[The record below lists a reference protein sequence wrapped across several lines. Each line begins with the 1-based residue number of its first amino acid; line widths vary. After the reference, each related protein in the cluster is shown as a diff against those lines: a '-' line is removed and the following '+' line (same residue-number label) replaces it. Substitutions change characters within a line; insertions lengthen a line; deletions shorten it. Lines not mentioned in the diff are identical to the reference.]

1 MFTIS
6 EKDGMRSLASQTR
19 GVLIAGLI
27 LAVMS
32 WGIVRDRAQKVWFD
46 ELEQEVLEDTLIL
59 TGELEVV
66 KRELGGIVSLYR
78 SSEFVSREEFG
89 VYVQPLLGNHP
100 FIQAF
105 EWVPRIDHSEREGFE
120 GITRSV
126 GYAEFHIFGSSGP
139 SEAKQEYFPV
149 HYSEPL
155 PGNEQTLGFDLA
167 SDPQLLQLA
176 NAARD
181 SGRAVAASRFGPVPN
196 AHSQSD
202 LIILAPFYNKRAE
215 RTEER
220 REHLKGF
227 VLGIYRVQDMIDQMV
242 SPYIPKGMNL
252 TVYEEGELVEG
263 NLLYG
268 SPLKNPA
275 MSITNVVN
283 VSNRRWFLVWQA
295 TREFRDGP
303 QTLNAFWVGVAIFSG
318 ALFLSI
324 IIEMMASR
332 TRVVEREVQ
341 VRTEELTLANEKL
354 VEVNDLKNKFL
365 GIASHDL
372 RNPLAS
378 IRGYSKF
385 LLDKGTQVKED
396 TRQEFLTTI
405 KNVSG
410 NMLELISNLLDISVI
425 ESGQLKLNPEKSSIK
440 KLAEEKIHLQQIL
453 ADKKNIRLHADFEEV
468 PEFYFD
474 ANRIG
479 QVVDNLLSNAVKYS
493 PPDKEVFVKLVSHGE
508 TMTLSVKDEGP
519 GISADEQ
526 GQLFQ
531 HFQKLSA
538 RPTAGESSSGLGL
551 AIAQRIVEEHQ
562 GSIGVDSQLGH
573 GATFHFSL
581 PMNNLH
587 QKR

>member
-1 MFTIS
+1 M
-6 EKDGMRSLASQTR
+6 LANQTR

-27 LAVMS
+27 LAVVS
-32 WGIVRDRAQKVWFD
+32 WSIVRDRAEKAWFD

-66 KRELGGIVSLYR
+66 KRELWGIISFYN
-78 SSEFVSREEFG
+78 SSEFVTRGEFG
-89 VYVQPLLGNHP
+89 VYVKPLLKNHP

-105 EWVPRIDHSEREGFE
+105 EWVPRIDYSEREGFE
-120 GITRSV
+120 NITRAL
-126 GYAEFHIFGSSGP
+126 GYAEFHIFASSGP
-139 SEAKQEYFPV
+139 SDMKQEYFPV

-155 PGNEQTLGFDLA
+155 PGNEQALGFDLT
-167 SDPQLLQLA
+167 SDPQLLRLT
-176 NAARD
+176 NTARD
-181 SGRAVAASRFGPVPN
+181 TGRAVSASRFGPVPN
-196 AHSQSD
+196 ARSQSD
-202 LIILAPFYNKRAE
+202 LIILAPFYNGGKNPE

-227 VLGIYRVQDMIDQMV
+227 VLGIYRVQDMIDEML

-252 TVYEEGELVEG
+252 TVYEEGELVAE

-268 SPLKNPA
+268 NPLKNPS
-275 MSITNVVN
+275 MEITNVVT

-295 TREFRDGP
+295 TGEFRSGP
-303 QTLNAFWVGVAIFSG
+303 KTSNAFWAGTTIFSV
-318 ALFLSI
+318 ALFLAI
-324 IIEMMASR
+324 IFEMMASR
-332 TRVVEREVQ
+332 TRIVESEVQ
-341 VRTEELTLANEKL
+341 MRTEELTQANQKL
-354 VEVNDLKNKFL
+354 VELNELKNKFL

-385 LLDKGTQVKED
+385 LLDKGRQVKED

-425 ESGQLKLNPEKSSIK
+425 ESGQLQLNPEKSSIK

-453 ADKKNIRLHADFEEV
+453 ADKKNIVLHADLEEV

-474 ANRIG
+474 ANRMG

-493 PPDKEVFVKLVSHGE
+493 PPDKEIFIKLVSNEE

-519 GISADEQ
+519 GISLDEQ

-531 HFQKLSA
+531 HFKKLSA
-538 RPTAGESSSGLGL
+538 RPTGGESSSGLGL

-562 GSIGVDSQLGH
+562 GDIGVDSQLGH

-581 PMNNLH
+581 PTRRQRAAGLNL
-587 QKR
+587 Q

>member
-1 MFTIS
+1 
-6 EKDGMRSLASQTR
+6 MRSLAIQTK
-19 GVLIAGLI
+19 GVLIVGLI
-27 LAVMS
+27 LAMVG
-32 WGIVRDRAQKVWFD
+32 WGIVRDRAQQAWFD

-66 KRELGGIVSLYR
+66 KRELLGIVSLYQ

-89 VYVQPLLGNHP
+89 VYVQPILGNHP

-120 GITRSV
+120 GITRSM
-126 GYAEFHIFGSSGP
+126 GYADFHIFSSAGP
-139 SEAKQEYFPV
+139 AIEEQEYFPV

-155 PGNEQTLGFDLA
+155 SGNEGTLGFDLS
-167 SDPQLLQLA
+167 SDAQLLKLA
-176 NAARD
+176 NTARD
-181 SGRAVAASRFGPVPN
+181 TGRAVAASRFGPVPN
-196 AHSQSD
+196 ARSQSD
-202 LIILAPFYNKRAE
+202 LIILAPLYNNGKNPE
-215 RTEER
+215 RTEGR
-220 REHLKGF
+220 REYLKGF
-227 VLGIYRVQDMIDQMV
+227 VLGIYRVGDMIDQMV

-252 TVYEEGELVEG
+252 TVYEEGDLVEE

-268 SPLKNPA
+268 EPLKNPA
-275 MSITNVVN
+275 MKITNVVN
-283 VSNRRWFLVWQA
+283 VSSRRWFLVWQA
-295 TREFRDGP
+295 TPEFRGGP
-303 QTLNAFWVGVAIFSG
+303 QTSNAFWLGVAIFSG

-324 IIEMMASR
+324 IIEIMASR

-341 VRTEELTLANEKL
+341 VRTEELTQANQKL
-354 VEVNDLKNKFL
+354 VELNDLKNKFL

-385 LLDKGTQVKED
+385 LIDKGTQVKEE

-425 ESGQLKLNPEKSSIK
+425 ESGQLKLNPKMSSMK

-453 ADKKNIRLHADFEEV
+453 ADKKNIRLHSELQDI

-474 ANRIG
+474 ANRMG
-479 QVVDNLLSNAVKYS
+479 QVLDNLLSNAVKYS
-493 PPDKEVFVKLVSHGE
+493 PPDKEVFVKLVSNGE
-508 TMTLSVKDEGP
+508 TMTFSVEDQGP
-519 GISADEQ
+519 GIDPEER
-526 GQLFQ
+526 GQLFE

-562 GSIGVDSQLGH
+562 GSIGVDSELGH

-581 PMNNLH
+581 PKGNLP
-587 QKR
+587 

>member
-1 MFTIS
+1 M
-6 EKDGMRSLASQTR
+6 GSLASQTK

-27 LAVMS
+27 FAVVG
-32 WGIVRDRAQKVWFD
+32 WGIVRDRAQKAWFD

-66 KRELGGIVSLYR
+66 ERELLGIVSLYQ

-120 GITRSV
+120 GITRSM
-126 GYAEFHIFGSSGP
+126 GYARFHIFTTSGP
-139 SEAKQEYFPV
+139 AEAKQEYFPV

-155 PGNEQTLGFDLA
+155 PGNEGSLGFDLA
-167 SDPQLLQLA
+167 SDPQLLGVA
-176 NAARD
+176 NTAGD
-181 SGRAVAASRFGPVPN
+181 TGKAVATSRFGPVPN
-196 AHSQSD
+196 ARSKAD
-202 LIILAPFYNKRAE
+202 LIIMAPFFGARAE

-227 VLGIYRVQDMIDQMV
+227 VLGIYRVRDMVDQMV

-252 TVYEEGELVEG
+252 TVYEEGELIQE

-268 SPLKNPA
+268 KPLKNPA
-275 MSITNVVN
+275 MKITNVVN
-283 VSNRRWFLVWQA
+283 VSNRRWFLVWQV
-295 TREFRDGP
+295 TNEFRDGP
-303 QTLNAFWVGVAIFSG
+303 QTLSAFWVGLTIFSG

-324 IIEMMASR
+324 IFEIMASR
-332 TRVVEREVQ
+332 TRVVENEVQ
-341 VRTEELTLANEKL
+341 VRTEELTRANQKL
-354 VEVNDLKNKFL
+354 VELNDLKNKFL

-385 LLDKGTQVKED
+385 LLDKGTEVKEE
-396 TRQEFLTTI
+396 TRKEFLTTI

-410 NMLELISNLLDISVI
+410 NMLELIGNLLDISVI
-425 ESGQLKLNPEKSSIK
+425 ESGQLKLNPDRASMK
-440 KLAEEKIHLQQIL
+440 KLAEEKIHLQQFL
-453 ADKKNIRLHADFEEV
+453 ADRKNIRLHADLQDV

-474 ANRIG
+474 VNRMG
-479 QVVDNLLSNAVKYS
+479 QVLDNLLSNAVKYS
-493 PPDKEVFVKLVSHGE
+493 PQDKEVFVKLASQDGTV
-508 TMTLSVKDEGP
+508 TLSVKDEGP
-519 GISADEQ
+519 GISPDEQ

-531 HFQKLSA
+531 HFRKLSA
-538 RPTAGESSSGLGL
+538 RPTGGESSSGLGL

-573 GATFHFSL
+573 GATFFFSI
-581 PMNNLH
+581 PVSGIE
-587 QKR
+587 K

>member
-1 MFTIS
+1 
-6 EKDGMRSLASQTR
+6 MRMLANQTR

-27 LAVMS
+27 LAVVS
-32 WGIVRDRAQKVWFD
+32 WSIVRDRAEKAWFD

-66 KRELGGIVSLYR
+66 KRELWGIISFYN
-78 SSEFVSREEFG
+78 SSEFVTRGEFG
-89 VYVQPLLGNHP
+89 VYVKPLLKNHP

-105 EWVPRIDHSEREGFE
+105 EWVPRIDYSEREGFE
-120 GITRSV
+120 NITRAL
-126 GYAEFHIFGSSGP
+126 GYAEFHIFASSGP
-139 SEAKQEYFPV
+139 SDMKQEYFPV

-155 PGNEQTLGFDLA
+155 PGNEQALGFDLT
-167 SDPQLLQLA
+167 SDPQLLRLT
-176 NAARD
+176 NTARD
-181 SGRAVAASRFGPVPN
+181 TGRAVSASRFGPVPN
-196 AHSQSD
+196 ARSQSD
-202 LIILAPFYNKRAE
+202 LIILAPFYNGGKNPE

-227 VLGIYRVQDMIDQMV
+227 VLGIYRVQDMIDEML

-252 TVYEEGELVEG
+252 TVYEEGELVAE

-268 SPLKNPA
+268 NPLKNPS
-275 MSITNVVN
+275 MEITNVVT

-295 TREFRDGP
+295 TGEFRSGP
-303 QTLNAFWVGVAIFSG
+303 KTSNAFWAGTAIFSV
-318 ALFLSI
+318 ALFLAI
-324 IIEMMASR
+324 IFEMMASR
-332 TRVVEREVQ
+332 TRIVESEVQ
-341 VRTEELTLANEKL
+341 MRTEELTQANQKL
-354 VEVNDLKNKFL
+354 VELNELKNKFL

-385 LLDKGTQVKED
+385 LLDKGRQVKED

-425 ESGQLKLNPEKSSIK
+425 ESGQLQLNPEKSSIK

-453 ADKKNIRLHADFEEV
+453 ADKKNIVLHADLEEV

-474 ANRIG
+474 ANRMG

-493 PPDKEVFVKLVSHGE
+493 PPDKEIFIKLVSNEE

-519 GISADEQ
+519 GISLDEQ

-531 HFQKLSA
+531 HFKKLSA
-538 RPTAGESSSGLGL
+538 RPTGGESSSGLGL

-562 GSIGVDSQLGH
+562 GDIGVDSQLGH

-581 PMNNLH
+581 PTRRQRAAGLNL
-587 QKR
+587 Q

>member
-1 MFTIS
+1 M
-6 EKDGMRSLASQTR
+6 LANQTR

-27 LAVMS
+27 LAVVS
-32 WGIVRDRAQKVWFD
+32 WSIVRDRAEKAWFD

-66 KRELGGIVSLYR
+66 KRELWGIISFYN
-78 SSEFVSREEFG
+78 SSEFVTRGEFG
-89 VYVQPLLGNHP
+89 VYVKPLLKNHP

-105 EWVPRIDHSEREGFE
+105 EWVPRIDYSEREGFE
-120 GITRSV
+120 NITRAM
-126 GYAEFHIFGSSGP
+126 GYAEFHIFASSGP
-139 SEAKQEYFPV
+139 SDMKQEYFPV

-155 PGNEQTLGFDLA
+155 PGNEQALGFDLT
-167 SDPQLLQLA
+167 SDPQLLRLT
-176 NAARD
+176 NTARD
-181 SGRAVAASRFGPVPN
+181 TGRAVSASRFGPVPN
-196 AHSQSD
+196 ARSQSD
-202 LIILAPFYNKRAE
+202 LIILAPFYNGGKNPE

-227 VLGIYRVQDMIDQMV
+227 VLGIYRVQDMIDEML

-252 TVYEEGELVEG
+252 TVYEEGEMIAE
-263 NLLYG
+263 NLLYVN
-268 SPLKNPA
+268 PLKNPS
-275 MSITNVVN
+275 MEITNVVT

-295 TREFRDGP
+295 TGEFRSGP
-303 QTLNAFWVGVAIFSG
+303 KTSNAFWAGTAIFSV
-318 ALFLSI
+318 ALFLAI
-324 IIEMMASR
+324 IFEMMASR
-332 TRVVEREVQ
+332 TRIVESEVQ
-341 VRTEELTLANEKL
+341 MRTEELTQANQKL
-354 VEVNDLKNKFL
+354 VELHELKNKFL

-385 LLDKGTQVKED
+385 LLDKGRQVKED

-425 ESGQLKLNPEKSSIK
+425 ESGQLQLNPEKSSIK

-453 ADKKNIRLHADFEEV
+453 ADKKNIVLHADLEEV

-474 ANRIG
+474 ANRMG

-493 PPDKEVFVKLVSHGE
+493 PPDKEIFIKLVSNEE

-519 GISADEQ
+519 GISLDEQ

-531 HFQKLSA
+531 HFKKLSA
-538 RPTAGESSSGLGL
+538 RPTGGESSSGLGL

-562 GSIGVDSQLGH
+562 GDIGVDSQLGH

-581 PMNNLH
+581 PTRRQRAAGLNL
-587 QKR
+587 Q

>member
-1 MFTIS
+1 M
-6 EKDGMRSLASQTR
+6 LANQTR

-27 LAVMS
+27 LAVVS
-32 WGIVRDRAQKVWFD
+32 WSIVRDRAEKAWFD

-66 KRELGGIVSLYR
+66 KRELWGIISFYN
-78 SSEFVSREEFG
+78 SSEFVTRGEFG
-89 VYVQPLLGNHP
+89 VYVKPLLKNHP

-105 EWVPRIDHSEREGFE
+105 EWVPRIDYSEREGFE
-120 GITRSV
+120 NITRAL
-126 GYAEFHIFGSSGP
+126 GYTEFHIFASSGP
-139 SEAKQEYFPV
+139 SDMKQEYFPV

-155 PGNEQTLGFDLA
+155 PGNEQALGFDLT
-167 SDPQLLQLA
+167 SDPQLLRLT
-176 NAARD
+176 NTARD
-181 SGRAVAASRFGPVPN
+181 TGRAVSASRFGPVPN
-196 AHSQSD
+196 ARSQSD
-202 LIILAPFYNKRAE
+202 LIILAPFYNGGKNPE

-227 VLGIYRVQDMIDQMV
+227 VLGIYRVQDMIDEML

-252 TVYEEGELVEG
+252 TVYEEGELVAE

-268 SPLKNPA
+268 NPLKNPS
-275 MSITNVVN
+275 MEITNVVT

-295 TREFRDGP
+295 TGEFRSGP
-303 QTLNAFWVGVAIFSG
+303 KTSNAFWAGTAIFSV
-318 ALFLSI
+318 ALFLAI
-324 IIEMMASR
+324 IFEMMASR
-332 TRVVEREVQ
+332 TRIVESEVQ
-341 VRTEELTLANEKL
+341 MRTEELTQANQKL
-354 VEVNDLKNKFL
+354 VELNELKNKFL

-385 LLDKGTQVKED
+385 LLDKGRQVKED

-425 ESGQLKLNPEKSSIK
+425 ESGQLQLNPEKSSIK

-453 ADKKNIRLHADFEEV
+453 ADKKNIVLHADLEEV

-474 ANRIG
+474 ANRMG

-493 PPDKEVFVKLVSHGE
+493 PPDKEIFIKLVSNEE

-519 GISADEQ
+519 GISLDEQ

-531 HFQKLSA
+531 HFKKLSA
-538 RPTAGESSSGLGL
+538 RPTGGESSSGLGL

-562 GSIGVDSQLGH
+562 GDIGVDSQLGH

-581 PMNNLH
+581 PTRRQRAAGLNL
-587 QKR
+587 Q

>member
-1 MFTIS
+1 M
-6 EKDGMRSLASQTR
+6 LANQTR

-27 LAVMS
+27 LAVVS
-32 WGIVRDRAQKVWFD
+32 WSIVRDRAEKAWFD

-66 KRELGGIVSLYR
+66 KRELWGIISFYN
-78 SSEFVSREEFG
+78 SSEFVTRGEFG
-89 VYVQPLLGNHP
+89 VYVKPLLKNHP

-105 EWVPRIDHSEREGFE
+105 EWVPRIDYSEREGFE
-120 GITRSV
+120 NITRAL
-126 GYAEFHIFGSSGP
+126 GYAEFHIFASSGP
-139 SEAKQEYFPV
+139 SDMKQEYFPV

-155 PGNEQTLGFDLA
+155 PGNEQALGFDLT
-167 SDPQLLQLA
+167 SDPQLLRLT
-176 NAARD
+176 NTARD
-181 SGRAVAASRFGPVPN
+181 TGRAVSASRFGPVPN
-196 AHSQSD
+196 ARSQSD
-202 LIILAPFYNKRAE
+202 LIILAPFYNGGKNPE

-227 VLGIYRVQDMIDQMV
+227 VLGIYRVQDMIDEML
-242 SPYIPKGMNL
+242 SPYISKGMNL
-252 TVYEEGELVEG
+252 TVYEEGELVAE

-268 SPLKNPA
+268 NPLKNPS
-275 MSITNVVN
+275 MEITNVVT

-295 TREFRDGP
+295 TGEFRSGP
-303 QTLNAFWVGVAIFSG
+303 KTSNEFWAGTAIFSV
-318 ALFLSI
+318 ALFLAI
-324 IIEMMASR
+324 IFEMMASR
-332 TRVVEREVQ
+332 TRIVESEVQ
-341 VRTEELTLANEKL
+341 MRTEELTQANQKL
-354 VEVNDLKNKFL
+354 VELNELKNKFL

-385 LLDKGTQVKED
+385 LLDKGRQVKED

-425 ESGQLKLNPEKSSIK
+425 ESGQLQLNPEKSSIK

-453 ADKKNIRLHADFEEV
+453 ADKKNIVLHADLEEV

-474 ANRIG
+474 ANRMG

-493 PPDKEVFVKLVSHGE
+493 PPDKEIFIKLVSNEE

-519 GISADEQ
+519 GISLDEQ

-531 HFQKLSA
+531 HFKKLSA
-538 RPTAGESSSGLGL
+538 RPTGGESSSGLGL

-562 GSIGVDSQLGH
+562 GDIGVDSQLGH

-581 PMNNLH
+581 PTRRQRAAGLNL
-587 QKR
+587 Q

>member
-6 EKDGMRSLASQTR
+6 GIDGMGPLASQTR
-19 GVLIAGLI
+19 GVLVAGLI

-32 WGIVRDRAQKVWFD
+32 WGIVRDRAQKAWFD

-66 KRELGGIVSLYR
+66 KRELRGIVSLYR
-78 SSEFVSREEFG
+78 SSEFVGREEFG
-89 VYVQPLLGNHP
+89 VYVQPLLENHP

-105 EWVPRIDHSEREGFE
+105 EWVPRIDHSERERFE

-139 SEAKQEYFPV
+139 SETKQEYFPV
-149 HYSEPL
+149 HYSEPF
-155 PGNEQTLGFDLA
+155 PGNEETLGFDLT
-167 SDPQLLQLA
+167 SDPKLLKLA

-181 SGRAVAASRFGPVPN
+181 TGRVVAASRFGPVPN

-202 LIILAPFYNKRAE
+202 LIILAPFYSGRAE

-227 VLGIYRVQDMIDQMV
+227 VLGVYRVRDMIDQMV
-242 SPYIPKGMNL
+242 SPYIPEGMNL
-252 TVYEEGELVEG
+252 TVYEEGELVKE

-268 SPLKNPA
+268 SPLKNPV

-303 QTLNAFWVGVAIFSG
+303 QTLSAFWVGVAIFSG
-318 ALFLSI
+318 VLFLSI

-332 TRVVEREVQ
+332 TRVVEREVK

-354 VEVNDLKNKFL
+354 VEVNNLKNKFL

-425 ESGQLKLNPEKSSIK
+425 ESGQLRLNPEKSSIK
-440 KLAEEKIHLQQIL
+440 RLVEEKIHLQQIL
-453 ADKKNIRLHADFEEV
+453 ADKKNIRLHKDFEEV

-493 PPDKEVFVKLVSHGE
+493 PPDKEVFVKLVSREE

-519 GISADEQ
+519 GIPPDEQ

-573 GATFHFSL
+573 GATFYFSI
-581 PMNNLH
+581 PTM
-587 QKR
+587 KK

>member
-1 MFTIS
+1 M
-6 EKDGMRSLASQTR
+6 GSLASQTR

-27 LAVMS
+27 LAVVS
-32 WGIVRDRAQKVWFD
+32 WGIVRDRAKNAWFD

-66 KRELGGIVSLYR
+66 KRELGGIVSLYN
-78 SSEFVSREEFG
+78 SSEYVSRQEFG

-105 EWVPRIDHSEREGFE
+105 EWVPRIDHSEKEGFE
-120 GITRSV
+120 GITRSM
-126 GYAEFHIFGSSGP
+126 GYAEFHVFTSSGP
-139 SEAKQEYFPV
+139 AEAKQEYLPV

-155 PGNEQTLGFDLA
+155 IGNEMTLGFDL
-167 SDPQLLQLA
+167 SSYPQLLRLA
-176 NAARD
+176 NTARD
-181 SGRAVAASRFGPVPN
+181 TGRAVAASRFGLVPN
-196 AHSQSD
+196 AHSKSD
-202 LIILAPFYNKRAE
+202 LIILAPFYSERAE

-227 VLGIYRVQDMIDQMV
+227 VLGIYRVRDMIDQMV

-252 TVYEEGELVEG
+252 TVYEEGELDQE

-268 SPLKNPA
+268 TPIKDPA
-275 MSITNVVN
+275 MKITNVVN
-283 VSNRRWFLVWQA
+283 VSNNRWFLVWQA
-295 TREFRDGP
+295 TDEFRDGP
-303 QTLNAFWVGVAIFSG
+303 QTLHAFWVGLAIFSG

-324 IIEMMASR
+324 IIEIMASR
-332 TRVVEREVQ
+332 TRVVENEVR
-341 VRTEELTLANEKL
+341 VRTEELTLANQKL
-354 VEVNDLKNKFL
+354 VELNDLKNKFL

-425 ESGQLKLNPEKSSIK
+425 ESGQLKLNPSKSSMK

-453 ADKKNIRLHADFEEV
+453 ADKKGISLHADLREV

-474 ANRIG
+474 SNRMG

-493 PPDKEVFVKLVSHGE
+493 PPENEVLVKLVSDEE

-519 GISADEQ
+519 GISSDEQ

-531 HFQKLSA
+531 HFRKLSA

-562 GSIGVDSQLGH
+562 GSIGVDSQLGQ
-573 GATFHFSL
+573 GATFYFSI
-581 PMNNLH
+581 PTGNFGATD
-587 QKR
+587 

>member
-1 MFTIS
+1 M
-6 EKDGMRSLASQTR
+6 GSLASQTR

-27 LAVMS
+27 LAVVGWGVVHDRVQES
-32 WGIVRDRAQKVWFD
+32 WFN

-66 KRELGGIVSLYR
+66 KRELMGIISLYH
-78 SSEFVSREEFG
+78 SSEFVTRGEFG
-89 VYVQPLLGNHP
+89 IYVKPLLNNHP

-105 EWVPRIDHSEREGFE
+105 EWVPRIDFSEKEGFE
-120 GITRSV
+120 GITRSL
-126 GYAEFHIFGSSGP
+126 GYAKFHIFGSSGA
-139 SEAKQEYFPV
+139 SGAKQEYFPV
-149 HYSEPL
+149 HYAEPL
-155 PGNEQTLGFDLA
+155 SGNEQTLGFDLS
-167 SDPQLLQLA
+167 SDPQLLRLA
-176 NAARD
+176 STARD
-181 SGRAVAASRFGPVPN
+181 TGRAVAASRFGSVPN
-196 AHSQSD
+196 ARSKSD
-202 LIILAPFYNKRAE
+202 LIILAPFYKEGRSPE

-220 REHLKGF
+220 REHLQGF
-227 VLGIYRVQDMIDQMV
+227 VLGIYRVGDMIEQML

-252 TVYEEGELVEG
+252 TVYEEGELVAE

-268 SPLKNPA
+268 NPLKNPS
-275 MSITNVVN
+275 MKITNVVN

-295 TREFRDGP
+295 TEEFRDGP
-303 QTLNAFWVGVAIFSG
+303 QTSNALWAGTAILSV
-318 ALFLSI
+318 ALFLAI
-324 IIEMMASR
+324 IIEIMASR
-332 TRVVEREVQ
+332 TRVVESEVR
-341 VRTEELTLANEKL
+341 VRTEELTQANTKL
-354 VEVNDLKNKFL
+354 VALNDLKNKFL

-385 LLDKGTQVKED
+385 LLEKGTQVKED

-410 NMLELISNLLDISVI
+410 SMLELISNLLDISVI

-453 ADKKNIRLHADFEEV
+453 ADKKNIILHAELEEV

-474 ANRIG
+474 ANRMG

-493 PPDKEVFVKLVSHGE
+493 PPDKEVFIKLMSNEE

-519 GISADEQ
+519 GISQDEQ
-526 GQLFQ
+526 SQLFQ
-531 HFQKLSA
+531 HFRKLSA
-538 RPTAGESSSGLGL
+538 RPTGGESSSGLGL

-562 GSIGVDSQLGH
+562 GSIGVDSQLGQ
-573 GATFHFSL
+573 GATFYFSI
-581 PMNNLH
+581 PT
-587 QKR
+587 K

>member
-1 MFTIS
+1 M
-6 EKDGMRSLASQTR
+6 LANQTR

-27 LAVMS
+27 LAVVS
-32 WGIVRDRAQKVWFD
+32 WSIVRDRAEKAWFD

-66 KRELGGIVSLYR
+66 KRELWGIISFYN
-78 SSEFVSREEFG
+78 SSEFVTRGEFG
-89 VYVQPLLGNHP
+89 VYVKPLLKNHP

-105 EWVPRIDHSEREGFE
+105 EWVPRIDYSEREGFE
-120 GITRSV
+120 NITRAM
-126 GYAEFHIFGSSGP
+126 GYAEFHIFASSGP
-139 SEAKQEYFPV
+139 SDMKQEYFPV

-155 PGNEQTLGFDLA
+155 PGNEQALGFDLT
-167 SDPQLLQLA
+167 SDPQLLRLT
-176 NAARD
+176 NTARD
-181 SGRAVAASRFGPVPN
+181 TGRAVSASRFGPVPN
-196 AHSQSD
+196 ARSQSD
-202 LIILAPFYNKRAE
+202 LIILAPFYNGGKNPE

-227 VLGIYRVQDMIDQMV
+227 VLGIYRVQDMIDEML

-252 TVYEEGELVEG
+252 TVYEEGELVAE

-268 SPLKNPA
+268 NPLKNPS
-275 MSITNVVN
+275 MEITNVVT

-295 TREFRDGP
+295 TGEFRSGP
-303 QTLNAFWVGVAIFSG
+303 KTSNAFWAGTAIFSV
-318 ALFLSI
+318 ALFLAI
-324 IIEMMASR
+324 IFEMMASR
-332 TRVVEREVQ
+332 TRIVESEVQ
-341 VRTEELTLANEKL
+341 IRTEELTLANKKL
-354 VEVNDLKNKFL
+354 VELNELKNKFL

-385 LLDKGTQVKED
+385 LLDKGRQVKED

-425 ESGQLKLNPEKSSIK
+425 ESGQLQLNPEKSSIK

-453 ADKKNIRLHADFEEV
+453 ADKKNIVLHADLEEI

-474 ANRIG
+474 ANRMG

-493 PPDKEVFVKLVSHGE
+493 PPDKEIFIKLVSNEE

-519 GISADEQ
+519 GISLDEQ

-531 HFQKLSA
+531 HFKKLSA
-538 RPTAGESSSGLGL
+538 RPTGGESSSGLGL

-562 GSIGVDSQLGH
+562 GDIGVDSQLGH

-581 PMNNLH
+581 PTRRQRAAGLNL
-587 QKR
+587 Q

>member
-1 MFTIS
+1 M
-6 EKDGMRSLASQTR
+6 GSLASQTK
-19 GVLIAGLI
+19 GVLIVGLI
-27 LAVMS
+27 LAVAS
-32 WGIVRDRAQKVWFD
+32 WGIVRDRAEKVWFD

-66 KRELGGIVSLYR
+66 KRELGGIISLYR

-89 VYVQPLLGNHP
+89 VYVQPLLENHP

-120 GITRSV
+120 GITRAV
-126 GYAEFHIFGSSGP
+126 GYAGFRIFGISGS
-139 SEAKQEYFPV
+139 SEARQEYFPV

-155 PGNEQTLGFDLA
+155 PNNEQVLGFDLA
-167 SDPQLLQLA
+167 SDPQLLKLA

-181 SGRAVAASRFGPVPN
+181 TGRAVAASRFGQVPN
-196 AHSQSD
+196 ARSQAD
-202 LIILAPFYNKRAE
+202 LIILAPLYNKKAE

-242 SPYIPKGMNL
+242 SRYIPKGMNL
-252 TVYEEGELVEG
+252 TVYEEGELVEE

-268 SPLKNPA
+268 SSLKNPA
-275 MSITNVVN
+275 MKITNVVN

-295 TREFRDGP
+295 TKEFRDGP

-318 ALFLSI
+318 ALFLSV
-324 IIEMMASR
+324 IIEIMASR
-332 TRVVEREVQ
+332 TRVVENEVR
-341 VRTEELTLANEKL
+341 VRTEELTLANKKL
-354 VEVNDLKNKFL
+354 VELNDLKNKFL
-365 GIASHDL
+365 GMASHDL

-378 IRGYSKF
+378 IRGYSRF
-385 LLDKGTQVKED
+385 LLDKGSQVKED

-425 ESGQLKLNPEKSSIK
+425 ESGQLKLNLEKASME

-453 ADKKNIRLHADFEEV
+453 ADKKNIRLHADFDEV

-493 PPDKEVFVKLVSHGE
+493 PPDKEVFVKLEAHE
-508 TMTLSVKDEGP
+508 QTMTLSVKDEGP
-519 GISADEQ
+519 GIDPDEQ

-562 GSIGVDSQLGH
+562 GSIGVDSQLGQ

-581 PMNNLH
+581 PMN
-587 QKR
+587 KTGS